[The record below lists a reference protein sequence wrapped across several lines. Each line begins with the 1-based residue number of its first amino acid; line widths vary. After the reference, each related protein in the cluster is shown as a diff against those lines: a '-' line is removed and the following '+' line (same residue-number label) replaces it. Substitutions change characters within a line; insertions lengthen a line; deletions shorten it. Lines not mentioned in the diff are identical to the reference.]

1 MYDRRSK
8 LHNFRNEIFLNSL
21 WYQIFDWLVDRVIK
35 IKYLYINKIIY
46 SSVGVGISRPHT
58 HSRLDV
64 CFAAR
69 SCCSA
74 GDSHKPPPSYN
85 ILRCPASV
93 CSSTEYWD
101 ARFLH
106 SILAKSS
113 HFRSRFLVE
122 RSLESLLCY
131 RTVCQCIGAA
141 AACCCCITLLRAGFC
156 VSVK

>member
-8 LHNFRNEIFLNSL
+8 LHNFRNEFFLNSL

-46 SSVGVGISRPHT
+46 SSVGLGISRPHT
-58 HSRLDV
+58 QSVRRL
-64 CFAAR
+64 F
-69 SCCSA
+69 CCKKLLQCWWLTQA
-74 GDSHKPPPSYN
+74 PPSYN

-106 SILAKSS
+106 SILAKTS